1 MPYVSIAAVL
11 AYVFFYG
18 VGLGP
23 IPYFI
28 ASGIKL
34 FRSYSTDIKLKSIF
48 AELFSVGPRPAGMA
62 LGSMANWGANFVVG
76 MTFPSMQSAIGAFSF
91 LPFATSTALLGL
103 LLWRKLPET
112 FGVDPSEPETNS
124 EEIALKTE
132 SPKEET
138 DSSII
143 S

>member
-28 ASGIKL
+28 ASGISFFFFSLITESLL
-34 FRSYSTDIKLKSIF
+34 FFL
-48 AELFSVGPRPAGMA
+48 ELFSVGPRPAGMA
-62 LGSMANWGANFVVG
+62 LGSMANWGANFLVG

-91 LPFATSTALLGL
+91 LPFATSTALLAV
-103 LLWRKLPET
+103 LLWKKLPET
-112 FGVDPSEPETNS
+112 FGIDPSEPTEPSS
-124 EEIALKTE
+124 EEIALASE
-132 SPKEET
+132 SPKNEANT
-138 DSSII
+138 NLVS
-143 S
+143 